1 VWQIHR
7 APVAIVERKRAGSNK
22 ITCLLKIARLSA
34 PESKV
39 FGSIVRIPEVEAPPK
54 IQQKS
59 LAPRAWFRRFG
70 GLADRKRR
78 RLLLRRLNRSRA
90 NRTQPVCRR
99 YSWCEQPSLQ
109 HIPT

>member
-1 VWQIHR
+1 QQIHL
-7 APVAIVERKRAGSNK
+7 APVTIVEPKRTCTDKVS
-22 ITCLLKIARLSA
+22 CLLKVARLSA

-59 LAPRAWFRRFG
+59 LAPRAWFRRRG

-78 RLLLRRLNRSRA
+78 RFLLCCLNRSRA
-90 NRTQPVCRR
+90 KRTQPVCRR
-99 YSWCEQPSLQ
+99 RNSWCEQPSLQ
-109 HIPT
+109 HI